1 MSWKCNSQIIEQN
14 DIDYICH
21 NKICIKG
28 NFCELFILLL
38 DITFK
43 SPNGK
48 LEYTM
53 LPYEGNVQIVSGI
66 KVQFLL
72 YNYKFLYFV
81 HVPYRLFY

>member
-1 MSWKCNSQIIEQN
+1 MGSKCNSQIIEQ
-14 DIDYICH
+14 DGIDYICH
-21 NKICIKG
+21 NKICVKG
-28 NFCELFILLL
+28 NFYELFILLL
-38 DITFK
+38 DTTFK

-53 LPYEGNVQIVSGI
+53 LPYEGKVQIVSGI

>member
-1 MSWKCNSQIIEQN
+1 MGSKCNSQIIEQ
-14 DIDYICH
+14 DGIDYICH
-21 NKICIKG
+21 NKICVKG
-28 NFCELFILLL
+28 NFYELFILYL
-38 DITFK
+38 DTTFK

-53 LPYEGNVQIVSGI
+53 LPYEGKVQIVSGI

-81 HVPYRLFY
+81 HVPYRFFY